1 MPTGSRLEC
10 CKTTAGGKR
19 ECPVTTGVLA
29 CAAGCVE
36 LTGTGFGVMM
46 FSVTICSFELSP
58 TILSVYGSS
67 VVFTAF
73 VTGTEAVVKFVILF
87 NGVLCVLLAAVVVSR
102 SLVVVSL
109 LGVAVLEFFFFLLY
123 SRGGNYRVDM

>member
-1 MPTGSRLEC
+1 
-10 CKTTAGGKR
+10 
-19 ECPVTTGVLA
+19 
-29 CAAGCVE
+29 
-36 LTGTGFGVMM
+36 M

-123 SRGGNYRVDM
+123 SRGGNNSLGI